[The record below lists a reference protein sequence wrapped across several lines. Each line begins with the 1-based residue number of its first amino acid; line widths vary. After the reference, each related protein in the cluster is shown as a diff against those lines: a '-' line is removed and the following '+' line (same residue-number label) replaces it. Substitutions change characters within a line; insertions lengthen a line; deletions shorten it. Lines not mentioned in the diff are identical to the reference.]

1 MFRQSFPTIAQ
12 PSMER
17 IVSESRAS
25 ICALCSGMTHRAG
38 CHPASTDR
46 RACVTSTHRAHSPP
60 VQHSKANELGRRLMC
75 RTRSGNSE
83 TTVQLRI
90 QQLLT
95 GGGRVLHLHTI
106 HTADQLLPWKLVRI
120 CCAPNHNP
128 PRRTARLAIFPDKV
142 VYSCTTADA
151 ISVSFSSRA
160 TPSKASTPWS
170 YAE

>member
-83 TTVQLRI
+83 TTLCNS
-90 QQLLT
+90 
-95 GGGRVLHLHTI
+95 GF
-106 HTADQLLPWKLVRI
+106 
-120 CCAPNHNP
+120 NN
-128 PRRTARLAIFPDKV
+128 
-142 VYSCTTADA
+142 
-151 ISVSFSSRA
+151 SSRA
-160 TPSKASTPWS
+160 AAAFSTFTPYTRRTNSCPGSSSGSAAPRTTTLQGAPPALQFSRTRWYTPAQRRTRS
-170 YAE
+170 P